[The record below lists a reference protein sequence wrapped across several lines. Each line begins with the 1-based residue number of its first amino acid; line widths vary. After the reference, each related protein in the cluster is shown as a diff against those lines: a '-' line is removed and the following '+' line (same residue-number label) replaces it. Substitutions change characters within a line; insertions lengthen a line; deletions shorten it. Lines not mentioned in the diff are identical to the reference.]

1 MLIASEAALWGA
13 IHHQGLLPDT
23 VIVSDDAGQFRVGAH
38 ALCWIH
44 AERLVHKLVPAND
57 KQRNAIHRQAI
68 LGVPHGRKWDVL
80 EIRLVLGLAA
90 TGEYGRLPCR
100 HVRLDGEIA
109 RNQRGREEDTR
120 TLSHFIVAMAL
131 IALGAAT
138 FHGLEATAWAALSIW
153 LGALPDPT
161 AAMLYSLSAITSY
174 GHSAIFLED
183 RWKLL
188 GAIEAMNGLILF
200 GLTTAFLFAAIEL
213 VRPSRRR

>member
-1 MLIASEAALWGA
+1 MGRWISTSAGHLGA
-13 IHHQGLLPDT
+13 
-23 VIVSDDAGQFRVGAH
+23 
-38 ALCWIH
+38 
-44 AERLVHKLVPAND
+44 
-57 KQRNAIHRQAI
+57 
-68 LGVPHGRKWDVL
+68 PHGGKWDVL

-90 TGEYGRLPCR
+90 TGDYGRLPCR
-100 HVRLDGEIA
+100 HVRLDGEDVIKV
-109 RNQRGREEDTR
+109 GREEDTR

-138 FHGLEATAWAALSIW
+138 LHGLEATAWAALYIW

-174 GHSAIFLED
+174 GHSDIFLED
-183 RWKLL
+183 RWRLL